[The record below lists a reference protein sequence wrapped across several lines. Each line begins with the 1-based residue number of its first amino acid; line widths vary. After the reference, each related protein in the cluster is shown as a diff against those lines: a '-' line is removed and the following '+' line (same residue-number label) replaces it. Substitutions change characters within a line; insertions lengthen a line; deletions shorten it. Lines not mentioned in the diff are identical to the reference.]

1 MKQATPRRRASRVF
15 ASIAASAALVLGTV
29 GLTAPAQAL
38 GESTATFSPSVG
50 SGFVGVP
57 VVINVTLADTLA
69 PGSNL
74 TVVPQGSNSGPASAI
89 TIPNV
94 TGQTTSFQ
102 FVPPHVGFWTF
113 QAQGFTSS
121 TTTTSF
127 SAQAVPVTVTVTS
140 PNTVRVGAP
149 VTVTATVTPQNGSLL
164 APTGQIQFATVGGGN
179 LGGPI
184 FLNQQK
190 PSTASFQW
198 TPATVGQVQF
208 IATYLPSTIN
218 GFPDTSCA
226 NNCVSQP
233 DTVQVTTSGV
243 NVYLNNPPQYYVG
256 TPGTVTA
263 TVSARPANGSAI
275 FTVNG
280 QVIASN
286 VAVGAN
292 GIVSTTWTPSA
303 AGNFTVAVT
312 WTGNSGV
319 TGSASEVVNVAA
331 AAPTQDRIVLTQA
344 GGGAWTNGG
353 TYQLANGSQVS
364 FAATTASGAG
374 VTLTAAGPCTVN
386 GLSLTANQGNGACT
400 LTASSPGANG
410 ISPGTSSYT
419 VQLVPGRQIP
429 RVNPRPSGRINVG
442 SRVTLEGPG
451 NNDTNAG
458 QNMAWRVTSG
468 RSVCR
473 LIYPNNGA
481 VRLEMR
487 QRGSCNVRA
496 TAPAVP
502 GQWNRLVLNRSY
514 RSR

>member
-1 MKQATPRRRASRVF
+1 MNQVTPRRRATRVF

-69 PGSNL
+69 PGNI
-74 TVVPQGSNSGPASAI
+74 TVIPQGTNSGPAAAI

-94 TGQTTSFQ
+94 TGSTTSFK
-102 FVPPHVGFWTF
+102 FIPPHVGFWTF
-113 QAQGFTSS
+113 QAQGFTTS

-127 SAQAVPVTVTVTS
+127 SAQAVPVTVTVS
-140 PNTVRVGAP
+140 APNTVQVGTA
-149 VTVTATVTPQNGSLL
+149 VTVTATVSAQNGSLL

-179 LGGPI
+179 IGGPI
-184 FLNQQK
+184 FLNAQK

-233 DTVQVTTSGV
+233 DTVQVTTTGV
-243 NVYLNNPPQYYVG
+243 NVFLSNPPQYYVG
-256 TPGTVTA
+256 TPGTITA
-263 TVSARPANGSAI
+263 TVSAKPSNGSAN

-286 VAVGAN
+286 VAVGQN

-303 AGNFTVAVT
+303 AGNFTVAVA

-319 TGSASEVVNVAA
+319 TGTASEVVNVTT
-331 AAPTQDRIVLTQA
+331 AAPSQDRIVLTQA
-344 GGGAWTNGG
+344 GGGAWANGG
-353 TYQLANGSQVS
+353 TYPVANGSQIS
-364 FAATTASGAG
+364 FAATTASGSG
-374 VTLTAAGPCTVN
+374 VTLTAAGPCTVS
-386 GLSLTANQGNGACT
+386 GLSVTANQGSGSCI
-400 LTASSPGANG
+400 LTASSPGGNTY
-410 ISPGTSSYT
+410 SPGTSSYT
-419 VQLVPGRQIP
+419 IQLVPGRQVP
-429 RVNPRPSGRINVG
+429 RVNPRPSGRIPVG
-442 SRVTLEGPG
+442 NRVTLEGPG

-458 QNMAWRVTSG
+458 QNMNWRVTSG
-468 RSVCR
+468 RAVCK
-473 LIYPNNGA
+473 LIYPSNGA
-481 VRLEMR
+481 VRLQMVK
-487 QRGSCNVRA
+487 RGSCNVRA

-514 RSR
+514 RSN